1 MLSST
6 MRDILDIWSKTK
18 MEPDNEGNIQKN
30 HDIYS
35 GDKSIDQEDD
45 DDVLGVN
52 ESDNRDSD
60 GRELRE
66 CRTVCGRTASPPS
79 RTNADQNHDDDDDD
93 GASAEYQNVSLVAF

>member
-1 MLSST
+1 MLSSS

-18 MEPDNEGNIQKN
+18 MEPNNEGNIQKI

-35 GDKSIDQEDD
+35 GDESIGQEDD

-66 CRTVCGRTASPPS
+66 CRTVCGRTASPTQP
-79 RTNADQNHDDDDDD
+79 
-93 GASAEYQNVSLVAF
+93 YKC

>member
-18 MEPDNEGNIQKN
+18 MEPDNEDNIQKN
-30 HDIYS
+30 HNIYS
-35 GDKSIDQEDD
+35 GDESIDQEDD

-66 CRTVCGRTASPPS
+66 CRTVCGRTGSPPS
-79 RTNADQNHDDDDDD
+79 CTNADQNHDDDDD